1 VDPFDILV
9 DRAGENKK
17 KIFISN
23 FRIFSV
29 FQKFDHDQKS
39 PHPPSKQTKDAPAAG
54 PSPVLDQK
62 KYMPS
67 ATASTNQK
75 ISKFHIL
82 LIKFFLHF
90 PRPPLN
96 PTTKIL
102 PIPTLH
108 SWPVKKTSNIAHLH
122 PQNGP

>member
-1 VDPFDILV
+1 MDPFDIWSGR
-9 DRAGENKK
+9 DRKK
-17 KIFISN
+17 YQKNFISN

-67 ATASTNQK
+67 ATASKIQK
-75 ISKFHIL
+75 TSKFHIL

-90 PRPPLN
+90 TRPPLN